1 MATKRLSMRQTREI
15 LRQKFLLGRSHREI
29 AHSLGVSVGVVGMA
43 ASRAR
48 VAGLDW
54 AQVETLPDDALDARL
69 YRRAAMPTGD
79 RPVPDGAYLHM
90 ELRKP
95 GVTLQ
100 LLHEEYLQQHPA
112 TGYRY
117 TQFCSC
123 YNRWLDR
130 LLASGELG
138 ADRAFFLRR
147 LSFDNR
153 WAECSYDAVATA
165 RYGGPID
172 RVVSRPPFPRANA
185 LGVLQF
191 RRG

>member
-15 LRQKFLLGRSHREI
+15 LRQKFLLGRSHRDI
-29 AHSLGVSVGVVGMA
+29 ARSLGISVGAVGMA

-54 AQVETLPDDALDARL
+54 PQVETVADDVLDARL
-69 YRRAAMPTGD
+69 YRRAPLPTGE
-79 RPVPDGAYLHM
+79 RPVPDCPYLHI

-117 TQFCSC
+117 THIWERCVRQ
-123 YNRWLDR
+123 
-130 LLASGELG
+130 
-138 ADRAFFLRR
+138 
-147 LSFDNR
+147 
-153 WAECSYDAVATA
+153 
-165 RYGGPID
+165 
-172 RVVSRPPFPRANA
+172 PPLTTVGHHFVCACRHIEAYFPRDEAVKDREA
-185 LGVLQF
+185 S
-191 RRG
+191 RRPCP